1 MPENPSTI
9 NSTSPSIFKANEG
22 VQLIDSVTDVEARPN
37 PLAQTFKIENFDG
50 GCFGTGVNLFFNKKS
65 TNVPIRVYLTN
76 TESEKPGK
84 YILPGTQVSLLP
96 DTLVR
101 VYTNGI
107 LTVRVG
113 EVITGSTSNC
123 SGPLA
128 KVLDRNNNELTAASN
143 GDISLTNEQVY
154 TFVFSNHN
162 GKKFKS
168 N

>member
-1 MPENPSTI
+1 M
-9 NSTSPSIFKANEG
+9 
-22 VQLIDSVTDVEARPN
+22 
-37 PLAQTFKIENFDG
+37 
-50 GCFGTGVNLFFNKKS
+50 
-65 TNVPIRVYLTN
+65 
-76 TESEKPGK
+76 
-84 YILPGTQVSLLP
+84 
-96 DTLVR
+96 VR

-162 GKKFKS
+162 GKTFKS
-168 N
+168 NETLIIPILTTYNNANNTALSVTIAKDAGKVSKLNVSSTGGSYESAVLSFEGRKLQVGSIDIGK